1 MDRANK
7 VHKREQKRKL
17 KQLRDRQYLVNARRR
32 SGFPEM
38 FYENAD
44 CCPPLSKETKE
55 VMESLVGSYQMPRSL
70 RRDLEDCKLYG
81 LNGAPPKGAA
91 LSIALGDLI
100 YDRLKI
106 SFQKHDRMAFDLE
119 VNVGG
124 RKRKAITFSFHSLE
138 TVGPRIFSSPKR
150 YRVEINGE
158 NRIVAYR
165 AHVLERIGERTV
177 AKPDHYI
184 CRGQAFAIPYRC
196 QYFDICSLPNGQPAA
211 RIWNWCDPT
220 TFLGKFHRELLP
232 SRVATTQRRHSLFYE
247 LDGEVCYYLVG
258 YCPVRFFPDLPEYVI
273 FDSLWIP
280 GMDHTPEFV
289 TIAKENK
296 LDTIARCNL
305 SKRAS
310 GLTYARLAESRDFEL
325 IRQFHEI
332 TPQVRPIS
340 ETVFDY

>member
-1 MDRANK
+1 MDRAEK
-7 VHKREQKRKL
+7 VRKREQKRKL
-17 KQLRDRQYLVNARRR
+17 KQLRDHQYLVTTRHR
-32 SGFPEM
+32 SSFPEIL
-38 FYENAD
+38 YENAD

-55 VMESLVGSYQMPRSL
+55 IVESLVGANQMPKKL
-70 RRDLEDCKLYG
+70 RKDLEDVKLHG
-81 LNGAPPKGAA
+81 LKGDTQKGAS
-91 LSIALGDLI
+91 LSIALGELI
-100 YDRLKI
+100 YDRIKI
-106 SFQKHDRMAFDLE
+106 SFHKYERMAFDLE

-124 RKRKAITFSFHSLE
+124 RKRNAITFSFHSLE
-138 TVGPRIFSSPKR
+138 TVRPRLFCPPMR
-150 YRVEINGE
+150 YRVEIIGE

-165 AHVLERIGERTV
+165 AHVLERLGERTV
-177 AKPDHYI
+177 AKPDSYI

-196 QYFDICSLPNGQPAA
+196 QYFDICSLPNGKPAA

-232 SRVATTQRRHSLFYE
+232 SRVATIQRRHSLFYE

-280 GMDHTPEFV
+280 GMDHTPEFA
-289 TIAKENK
+289 TMTKKSK
-296 LDTIARCNL
+296 LDTVARCNL

-310 GLTYARLAESRDFEL
+310 GLTYARLAESKDFDL

-332 TPQVRPIS
+332 TPQVRPIA
-340 ETVFDY
+340 ERVFDY